1 MIRIGILSGD
11 VSETESIKL
20 IQQFKDFKITGI
32 VQDIDSQDLEN
43 QQYTTDDLLGNSDAI
58 FVNVQTPSFGLMRM
72 AIKKSNHLFLK
83 SIPKLNIGET
93 RQLINLANESGS
105 TILLYNPFTFLD
117 ENLKIQHR
125 LNKQKLITIRLPL
138 SKTDIE
144 NQLLN
149 LLLYVTSTEKSE
161 VKKTEVFAF
170 DSTKQTGTISLRLAF
185 ATGSIAQID
194 LSGMFTPTQS
204 FVEIF
209 QKDENYISLPAS
221 SPSSKTRLRAEK
233 NALENFLQAIQHK
246 SAISISLSELEQA
259 IICLNEIRDKL
270 TFMNCSL
277 LD

>member
-11 VSETESIKL
+11 VPETESIKL

-43 QQYTTDDLLGNSDAI
+43 QQYTTEDLLGNSDAI

-105 TILLYNPFTFLD
+105 TILLFNPFTFLD

-170 DSTKQTGTISLRLAF
+170 DSTKQSGTISVRLVF

-194 LSGMFTPTQS
+194 LGGMFTSTQS

-209 QKDENYISLPAS
+209 QKDEHYISLPAS
-221 SPSSKTRLRAEK
+221 LPASKTRLRTEK
-233 NALENFLQAIQHK
+233 NALEHFLQAIQHK
-246 SAISISLSELEQA
+246 SAISISLNELEQA

-270 TFMNCSL
+270 KFMNCLL

>member
-1 MIRIGILSGD
+1 MIKIGILSGD

-32 VQDIDSQDLEN
+32 AQYVDNRCIEN
-43 QQYTTDDLLGNSDAI
+43 QQYTTEDLLGNSDAI
-58 FVNVQTPSFGLMRM
+58 FVNVQTPSFELMRM

-83 SIPKLNIGET
+83 SIPKLSIGET
-93 RQLINLANESGS
+93 RLLINLVNESGS
-105 TILLYNPFTFLD
+105 NILLFNPLTFLN

-149 LLLYVTSTEKSE
+149 LLLFVTSTERSE
-161 VKKTEVFAF
+161 VKKTELFAF
-170 DSTKQTGTISLRLAF
+170 DSTKQSGTISLRLVF
-185 ATGSIAQID
+185 STGSIVQID
-194 LSGMFTPTQS
+194 LGGMFTSNQS

-209 QKDENYISLPAS
+209 QKDESYISLPAS
-221 SPSSKTRLRAEK
+221 LPTSKIQLQTEK
-233 NALENFLQAIQHK
+233 NALEHFLQAIQHK
-246 SAISISLSELEQA
+246 SAISISLNELEQA
-259 IICLNEIRDKL
+259 LICMNEIRDKL
-270 TFMNCSL
+270 KFMNCLL

>member
-11 VSETESIKL
+11 VSATESIKL

-43 QQYTTDDLLGNSDAI
+43 QQYTTEDLLGKSDAI
-58 FVNVQTPSFGLMRM
+58 FVNNQTPSFGLMRTV
-72 AIKKSNHLFLK
+72 IKKSNHLFLK
-83 SIPKLNIGET
+83 SIPKLNLNET

-105 TILLYNPFTFLD
+105 TILLFNPFTFLD
-117 ENLKIQHR
+117 ENLNIQHR

-138 SKTDIE
+138 SKNDIE

-149 LLLYVTSTEKSE
+149 LLLYVASTEKSE
-161 VKKTEVFAF
+161 VKKSEVFAF
-170 DSTKQTGTISLRLAF
+170 DSTKQTGTISLRLVF

-194 LSGMFTPTQS
+194 VGGMFTSTQS

-221 SPSSKTRLRAEK
+221 LPVSKTRLRTEK
-233 NALENFLQAIQHK
+233 NALEHFLQAIQLK
-246 SAISISLSELEQA
+246 SAISISLNELEQA
-259 IICLNEIRDKL
+259 IICMNEIRDKL
-270 TFMNCSL
+270 KFMNCVL